1 MSGMLRHAEDAAG
14 YGIQLCAFEGTF
26 SLEDYL
32 LVKLRTIG
40 NFGEEKYDTSP
51 PPNALHILIYEQCIR
66 LAEIELSKYQDS
78 LPDRYLAHLV
88 VDSSAGAGAVCTN
101 ASRCIGGLLHIAA
114 RKGAVDM
121 AVALIKGGVDV
132 DDHCQTLG
140 SPLSFTLRDCDKGQP
155 GMIEALLDHGAD
167 INQKDAEQM
176 TPLQRVI
183 EDHHVA
189 SLWILLERGVDVNTK
204 FSTCEMGCS
213 PLILAAKTT
222 RIHHPSRPEH
232 RNLRDEIGL
241 LRTNVC
247 RSTIKMVLTE
257 IHSRND
263 FDELEIL
270 LALGAEV
277 DASCERCGIT
287 ALEVAIEAE
296 NLRAENI
303 LRRYGATRPF
313 IASILPL
320 KYLQ

>member
-1 MSGMLRHAEDAAG
+1 
-14 YGIQLCAFEGTF
+14 
-26 SLEDYL
+26 
-32 LVKLRTIG
+32 
-40 NFGEEKYDTSP
+40 
-51 PPNALHILIYEQCIR
+51 
-66 LAEIELSKYQDS
+66 
-78 LPDRYLAHLV
+78 
-88 VDSSAGAGAVCTN
+88 
-101 ASRCIGGLLHIAA
+101 
-114 RKGAVDM
+114 M